1 MMQTASQ
8 HPTANYVKAALVGCG
23 ISGSLTPSM
32 HEAVGTIQGLRYRY
46 DLIDTT
52 TDNFSDVS
60 LEEIVS
66 TAADNGYDGLNI
78 THPYKVNVIGLL
90 DDLTERARVIGAV
103 NTVVFRGGKRFG
115 YNTDYSGFQAAF
127 QLEMSDVSLSN
138 VLLLGAG
145 GAATAVA
152 FALLDQGV
160 EQLLVY
166 DKFSERAEELAS
178 RLSAARSHASVVVV
192 NDIAS
197 VDYAGLDGIVNSTPM
212 GMKDYPG
219 CAIDTD
225 NISPSSWVADIVYFP
240 LETELL
246 SKARNR
252 GCRVMNGSG
261 MAINQAAEAFTL
273 ITGFQSNARLFA
285 DCFAQLT
292 SKIPIEQEVQS
303 K

>member
-8 HPTANYVKAALVGCG
+8 HPTANYVKAALVGRG

-32 HEAVGTIQGLRYRY
+32 HEAVGTIQGLLYRY

-66 TAADNGYDGLNI
+66 MAADNGYDGLNI

-115 YNTDYSGFQAAF
+115 YNTDYSGFQTAF
-127 QLEMSDVSLSN
+127 QLEMSDVSLTK

-152 FALLDQGV
+152 FALLDEGV

-178 RLSAARSHASVVVV
+178 RLSAARSDASVVVV
-192 NDIAS
+192 NDIAT
-197 VDYAGLDGIVNSTPM
+197 VDYAGLDGIVNTTPM

-219 CAIDTD
+219 CAIDPD
-225 NISPSSWVADIVYFP
+225 NISSSSWVADIVYFP

-246 SKARNR
+246 KRVRSR

-261 MAINQAAEAFTL
+261 MAINQAAEAFKL
-273 ITGFQSNARLFA
+273 ITGIQTNAALFA
-285 DCFAQLT
+285 DCFEQLT
-292 SKIPIEQEVQS
+292 SKKPIAQEAQS